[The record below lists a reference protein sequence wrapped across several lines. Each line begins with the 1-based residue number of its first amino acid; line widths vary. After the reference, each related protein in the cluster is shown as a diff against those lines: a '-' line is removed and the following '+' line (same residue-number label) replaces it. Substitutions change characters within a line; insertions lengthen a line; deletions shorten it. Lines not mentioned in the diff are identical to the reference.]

1 MPHFQIKQ
9 SSNLTLTSHAGLALI
24 GQCFEAAQ
32 VEAVI
37 DPKLPVSKG
46 MTTSDVVKSMVG
58 LLCIGKSDY
67 EAIEPFRDDRFF
79 KQALNL
85 GKVPGSVWLRQRI
98 DDAAAKLRETTDEL
112 SLRLLTRTNAPIT
125 PDGRFVCCDIDVF
138 TMDNSGTKKEEVSRT
153 YQGFDGYAPIAAY
166 LGNEGWNIGLELRP
180 GKQHSAKETNYF
192 LDRVFPKVARLV
204 APEHAILHRVDSGF
218 DSVELLFRYE
228 HERERLAKLDR
239 QMDYIVKW
247 NPRSED
253 REAWVAR
260 ASEED
265 AFKEVRPGK
274 ICAMLDTKIMRK
286 FEKEQRQLR
295 LITQVTL
302 RTRDKKGQYLIEPE
316 VEIEGWWTSMED
328 SPVTVIKYY
337 QRHGTHE
344 QFHSEFKTDLDLERL
359 PSGKFD
365 SNDAILHLAMFAYNC
380 LRLLGQLGLTGKIS
394 PVRHPAKRRRLKTV
408 LQEIMNR
415 AAKYVEHA
423 RYHILDFGCT
433 APVHC
438 GIIAAL
444 QARLWKADGT

>member
-1 MPHFQIKQ
+1 MTHFQIKQ

-24 GQCFEAAQ
+24 GQCCEAAQ
-32 VEAVI
+32 IEAVI
-37 DPKLPVSKG
+37 DPKFQASRG
-46 MTTSDVVKSMVG
+46 MKTSDVVKSMVS

-79 KQALNL
+79 KRALNL
-85 GKVPGSVWLRQRI
+85 KKVPGSVWLRQRI
-98 DDAAAKLRETTDEL
+98 DKVAAKLRETTDEL
-112 SLRLLTRTNAPIT
+112 SMRLLTRTNAPIT
-125 PDGRFVCCDIDVF
+125 PDGRFVCTDMDTFV
-138 TMDNSGTKKEEVSRT
+138 MDNSGTKKEEVGRT
-153 YQGFDGYAPIAAY
+153 YQGIDGYAPIAAY

-180 GKQHSAKETNYF
+180 GKQHSAKEASYF
-192 LDRVFPKVARLV
+192 LERVFPKVAKLV
-204 APEHAILHRVDSGF
+204 APHHAILHRADSGF
-218 DSVELLFRYE
+218 DSVELLFQYE

-247 NPRSED
+247 NPRRED
-253 REAWVAR
+253 RQAWVAR
-260 ASEED
+260 ASEEG

-286 FEKEQRQLR
+286 FKKERRELR

-302 RTRDKKGQYLIEPE
+302 RTHDKKGQYLIEPE
-316 VEIEGWWTSMED
+316 VELEGWWTSMED

-344 QFHSEFKTDLDLERL
+344 QFHSEIKTDLDLERL

-408 LQEIMNR
+408 LQEIMHR

-423 RYHILDFGCT
+423 RYHSLDFGCT
-433 APVHC
+433 ATIHT

-444 QARLWKADGT
+444 QDRLWKAGST